1 MIYGQAIPDPTNTLV
16 TLLGFDPLYR
26 EMHIS
31 IHVGY
36 SKYMNEESQR
46 PENQSSLFQWWGYQ
60 FRLFRICS
68 LSTYQVAKYVV
79 NGVMEDMNANNTE
92 GNMLVFMAMS
102 ICQAGH

>member
-16 TLLGFDPLYR
+16 TLLGFDSLYR

-46 PENQSSLFQWWGYQ
+46 SENQLSLFQ
-60 FRLFRICS
+60 
-68 LSTYQVAKYVV
+68 
-79 NGVMEDMNANNTE
+79 
-92 GNMLVFMAMS
+92 
-102 ICQAGH
+102 